1 MELNLRGTPRNWCQT
16 HTSEISGEVRE
27 LGCCPSA
34 AGVAKFL
41 GASSPPYI
49 GKSSHLDS
57 AESPQPRDVNTNHG
71 AESTGPWAPGVCT
84 RESARLM
91 GRTPRP
97 QAQTSRAVGQQ
108 KPSPVHSTGVG
119 LTVTEL
125 WGQTGLQKG
134 QTRGP
139 GLEEDGVWEASAGAL
154 AGEGGGCSC
163 MGSRS
168 VIRSW

>member
-1 MELNLRGTPRNWCQT
+1 MVKPKGSGGETLLGVSEKGRGGADQ
-16 HTSEISGEVRE
+16 S
-27 LGCCPSA
+27 LG
-34 AGVAKFL
+34 G
-41 GASSPPYI
+41 GM
-49 GKSSHLDS
+49 
-57 AESPQPRDVNTNHG
+57 G

-91 GRTPRP
+91 ERTPRP

-119 LTVTEL
+119 LTVTQL

-134 QTRGP
+134 LMRGP

-168 VIRSW
+168 VIRAW